1 MHLELET
8 QKFEKIKQ
16 NKYTKLDQ
24 HATIF
29 LFQSL
34 KKREFMECKNYVK
47 PRGWA

>member
-24 HATIF
+24 HATDIF
-29 LFQSL
+29 IS
-34 KKREFMECKNYVK
+34 EFEKERVHGM
-47 PRGWA
+47 